1 MLKPAALALFAA
13 VLCAACGPGRLRP
26 ETPAGVNLAGT
37 WTLKREASDDPLAM
51 LDQIQRDLM
60 RKRGGFH
67 ESADGER
74 SAGTVTRRA
83 PGAGEPQAGATS
95 RAQSV
100 GAGRRFTPRLSYA
113 RALEWQLS
121 ANALTIEQTPTR
133 LVFIRDGRRRTF
145 TPGGESV
152 VSVENGVADQRS
164 GWSGRQYVIDV
175 RPLVG
180 PRVIERYGLS
190 ADGELVE
197 DVTLTE
203 EGLPTLRFTRVYE
216 RGAARPRPLPT
227 SN

>member
-1 MLKPAALALFAA
+1 MLKSAALALIAA
-13 VLCAACGPGRLRP
+13 VLCVACGPGRLRP

-37 WTLKREASDDPLAM
+37 WTLKREASDDPVAM
-51 LDQIQRDLM
+51 LDQIRRDLM
-60 RKRGGFH
+60 RKRGWLD
-67 ESADGER
+67 ESGER
-74 SAGTVTRRA
+74 SGGTVTTQRV

-95 RAQSV
+95 RVQSV
-100 GAGRRFTPRLSYA
+100 GAGRRFTSRLSYA

-133 LVFIRDGRRRTF
+133 LVFIRDGSRRTF

-203 EGLPTLRFTRVYE
+203 EGLPTLRFTRVYA
-216 RGAARPRPLPT
+216 RGAARPAPLPT

>member
-1 MLKPAALALFAA
+1 MQKAAALALFAA
-13 VLCAACGPGRLRP
+13 ALCTACGPGRLRP
-26 ETPAGVNLAGT
+26 ETPAGINLAGT
-37 WTLKREASDDPLAM
+37 WTLKREASDDPVAM
-51 LDQIQRDLM
+51 LNQIQRDLM
-60 RKRGGFH
+60 RKHGGFD
-67 ESADGER
+67 ESGNGER
-74 SAGTVTRRA
+74 TADTVSQTG
-83 PGAGEPQAGATS
+83 PGAAGPRAGGTS
-95 RAQSV
+95 RMQSV

-121 ANALTIEQTPTR
+121 ATALTIEQTPTR
-133 LVFIRDGRRRTF
+133 LVFTRDGSRRTF

-164 GWSGRQYVIDV
+164 GWSGQQYVIDV

-180 PRVIERYGLS
+180 PRVIERYSLS

-203 EGLPTLRFTRVYE
+203 EGLPKLRFTRVYE
-216 RGAARPRPLPT
+216 RGVARARPLPT